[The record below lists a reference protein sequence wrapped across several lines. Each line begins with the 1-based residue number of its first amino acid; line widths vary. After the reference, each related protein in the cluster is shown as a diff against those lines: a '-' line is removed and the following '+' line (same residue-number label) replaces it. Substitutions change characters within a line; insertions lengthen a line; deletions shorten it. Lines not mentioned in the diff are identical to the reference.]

1 MNIIFGISI
10 ILAEI
15 IIFLIV
21 VFFIIKKIKTID
33 KGSKHTYPKKDVRKE
48 EPKQP
53 AEEEPPLPDGIDI
66 IYDKIVSLVSEAS
79 LNTNIDNVYD
89 YEAFKNKIIMTVK
102 EDLYT
107 FIDENKLESKL
118 RKCMKKN
125 SSEKLDTI
133 LYSIIYGYLE
143 KEDVSIVIGGI
154 YDRKI
159 YGRLQEM
166 TEEETATV
174 EQNKKYGDVGDNFIP
189 EDLGIAR
196 PKNDDDIIDISN
208 LVTED
213 DLSEIIEDYE

>member
-1 MNIIFGISI
+1 MNIIFEVSV

-33 KGSKHTYPKKDVRKE
+33 KGSNKYTYQKSSIVKE
-48 EPKQP
+48 ESKQHID
-53 AEEEPPLPDGIDI
+53 EPSLPEGIDI
-66 IYDKIVSLVSEAS
+66 VYDKIVSLVSEAS
-79 LNTNIDNVYD
+79 LNTNIDNIYD

-107 FIDENKLESKL
+107 FIDEKKLESKL

-133 LYSIIYGYLE
+133 LYSIVYGYLE
-143 KEDVSIVIGGI
+143 KEDVSVVIGGV
-154 YDRKI
+154 YDRKL
-159 YGRLQEM
+159 YERLQEI
-166 TEEETATV
+166 TEEEIATI

-196 PKNDDDIIDISN
+196 PKSEDDIVDISN